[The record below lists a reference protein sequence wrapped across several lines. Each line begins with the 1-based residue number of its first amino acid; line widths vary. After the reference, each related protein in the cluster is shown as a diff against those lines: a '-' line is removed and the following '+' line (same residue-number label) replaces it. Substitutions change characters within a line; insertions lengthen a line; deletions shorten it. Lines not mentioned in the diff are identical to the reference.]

1 MSRVMPQNPVNQA
14 GHHDRVAQCP
24 EFDDQN
30 VPANRHPARV
40 DQAVILTATEPPLAQ
55 KARYS

>member
-1 MSRVMPQNPVNQA
+1 MPQNPVNQA
-14 GHHDRVAQCP
+14 GRHDRVAQCP